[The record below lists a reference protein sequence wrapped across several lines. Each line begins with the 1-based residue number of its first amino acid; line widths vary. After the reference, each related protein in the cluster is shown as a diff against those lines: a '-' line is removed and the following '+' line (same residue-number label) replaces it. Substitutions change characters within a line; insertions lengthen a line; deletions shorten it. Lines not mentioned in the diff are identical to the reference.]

1 MNNQVVNRD
10 RHLGQVVRASFDG
23 QLPESRGHQVTG
35 TDEAEMHSGN
45 IEQEHF
51 DGHHPQR
58 KTHVTI
64 IGWHRFLL

>member
-10 RHLGQVVRASFDG
+10 RHLGHVVRASFDR

-51 DGHHPQR
+51 DVIIH
-58 KTHVTI
+58 KEMTHVTI
-64 IGWHRFLL
+64 IGWHRFLP